1 MESSVEVF
9 LALSHGQAELAHISW
24 PVGVL
29 RIGMLENVNTQCY
42 HTLKEEKVG
51 IDRSVGNVV
60 AGGVQ
65 VRRPSR
71 RVVRHVVPVAAKALG

>member
-29 RIGMLENVNTQCY
+29 RIGMLENVA
-42 HTLKEEKVG
+42 TLLKRKKLAMTAVL
-51 IDRSVGNVV
+51 
-60 AGGVQ
+60 AM
-65 VRRPSR
+65 
-71 RVVRHVVPVAAKALG
+71 